1 MLAIEDIAP
10 SKNC

>member
-1 MLAIEDIAP
+1 MLVIEDIAP